1 MEKEY
6 DQSAKESPMEY
17 FRGIKAF
24 QLFYYQECSLENKGS
39 AHEFYY
45 LLYVVFFYQLGSL
58 DL

>member
-6 DQSAKESPMEY
+6 DQSARVPMEY

-24 QLFYYQECSLENKGS
+24 QLFYYQECSLENKGI

-45 LLYVVFFYQLGSL
+45 LLYVDFFFFIN
-58 DL
+58 